1 MATRYTYIITQGFT
15 VWLTGLSGAGKSS
28 IARGLRE
35 HFSDNGLLN
44 LTVLD
49 GDELR
54 KSLWQDLGFTRED
67 RNTNV
72 RRIGFLGKT
81 LTHYGIPNTVAIIS
95 PYRQI
100 RQEVREMIH
109 AFLEV
114 YVSCPLEVCE
124 ARDAK
129 GLYAKARKG
138 EIKMFT
144 GINDPYEAPENPEVT
159 VCTDRETLEESI
171 KKIIDA
177 LLAHNYIKKIPI
189 EEEFPEASPRIY
201 CQSRKINTPPQ
212 NSKPSGDGTPCPY
225 DKK

>member
-1 MATRYTYIITQGFT
+1 MTTRYTYIFSQGFT

-54 KSLWQDLGFTRED
+54 KTLWQDLGFSRED
-67 RNTNV
+67 RETNV

-114 YVSCPLEVCE
+114 YVCCPLEVCE
-124 ARDAK
+124 GRDVK
-129 GLYAKARKG
+129 GLYARARKG

-144 GINDPYEAPENPEVT
+144 GIDDPYEAPENPEVT

-177 LLAHNYIKKIPI
+177 LLAHNYLKKIPY
-189 EEEFPEASPRIY
+189 EEEFPEAAQDIFPEPKNRYAST
-201 CQSRKINTPPQ
+201 KF
-212 NSKPSGDGTPCPY
+212 
-225 DKK
+225 

>member
-1 MATRYTYIITQGFT
+1 MATRYTYIFTQGFT
-15 VWLTGLSGAGKSS
+15 IWLTGLSGAGKSS

-35 HFSDNGLLN
+35 HFSDNGLLH

-67 RNTNV
+67 RETNV

-100 RQEVREMIH
+100 RQEVREMIQ

-114 YVSCPLEVCE
+114 HVSCPLEVCE
-124 ARDAK
+124 RRDVK
-129 GLYAKARKG
+129 GLYAKARRG

-144 GINDPYEAPENPEVT
+144 GIDDPYEAPENPEVT

-177 LLAHNYIKKIPI
+177 LLAHNYLKKIPS
-189 EEEFPEASPRIY
+189 EEEFLEAAQEFMPNPKNKYAST
-201 CQSRKINTPPQ
+201 KF
-212 NSKPSGDGTPCPY
+212 
-225 DKK
+225 

>member
-1 MATRYTYIITQGFT
+1 MASRYTYIFTQGFT

-28 IARGLRE
+28 IARALRE

-54 KSLWQDLGFTRED
+54 KTLWQDLGFTREE
-67 RNTNV
+67 RETNV

-114 YVSCPLEVCE
+114 YVNCPVEVCE
-124 ARDAK
+124 ARDVK
-129 GLYAKARKG
+129 GLYAKARRG

-144 GINDPYEAPENPEVT
+144 GIDDPYEAPENPEVT

-171 KKIIDA
+171 RKIIDA
-177 LLAHNYIKKIPI
+177 LLAHNYIKKIPC
-189 EEEFPEASPRIY
+189 EEEFPEAAAEFVKR
-201 CQSRKINTPPQ
+201 RKMA
-212 NSKPSGDGTPCPY
+212 
-225 DKK
+225 